1 MESRVIY
8 RESRVISR
16 RGRQPPQEDEPDD
29 SEEEEPES
37 ESESESG
44 SGTDTSD
51 DTSSS
56 DTDTEPETAVDPPQV
71 QPQRLQETSAV
82 AVGVI
87 EVEEGEEDEEG
98 NEGGGKSEGSVE
110 ILEGKGKENVGVE
123 SGDNS
128 ALPTCPI
135 CMDTWSPEGLHRVC
149 CIPCGHIYGRSCLEK
164 WLRKCGNK
172 GKCPQC
178 NSKFNPKQIINLYA
192 PRIVVPNDD
201 LEKEVHCL
209 REKNESLT
217 LEKARLLKEIH
228 KQREQLEEEQRSK
241 KQKIRQTSLLE
252 FSDQRQNL
260 SVGSL
265 PGTATSPSRFF
276 SLNEFRFDG
285 ARVMAINASNQ
296 TVIVSSKAPGIPCE
310 HILNKIS
317 LLDIRGIEKIKLPSN
332 TKTVKDLC
340 ILPNGNVAL
349 ASLGRKLAVFSMTSN
364 NFVFQ
369 YDLPAPGWSCCGDD
383 ANAHCIYVGLQNGK
397 LLVFDVRRTA
407 HPVECLD
414 GLTTHPI
421 HTVHSLN
428 SAGTSRVLTA
438 SSLGPCVWD
447 INEGAERPT
456 LVPGLD
462 NPGICIS
469 LACADDNIVATFRPR
484 LHQDQPE
491 TLPSQYQISPSPPLS
506 NSGKL
511 GIHILMKRAPDG
523 ISFCTDQVCHG
534 NVSEL
539 RMSKSAIIC
548 SDRNAP
554 LFAYGDEMLRGV
566 RIWGLP
572 SFNWYT
578 DLNPHRE
585 PLLDLRY
592 ARGSSGPG
600 FLGSLCE
607 EKLQVFRCI

>member
-16 RGRQPPQEDEPDD
+16 RGRQQPQE
-29 SEEEEPES
+29 EEEEPDEYEEEES
-37 ESESESG
+37 ESESGSGSG

-51 DTSSS
+51 DTSNSDS
-56 DTDTEPETAVDPPQV
+56 DTETETAVNLP
-71 QPQRLQETSAV
+71 QPQRSQVTSGAAV
-82 AVGVI
+82 
-87 EVEEGEEDEEG
+87 EVVEVDEGEEDEVG
-98 NEGGGKSEGSVE
+98 NEGERVE
-110 ILEGKGKENVGVE
+110 NSEGKGKENVGVE
-123 SGDNS
+123 SGDIS

-164 WLRKCGNK
+164 WLRKCANK

-217 LEKARLLKEIH
+217 LEKARLLEEIR

-265 PGTATSPSRFF
+265 AGTTISTGRFI

-296 TVIVSSKAPGIPCE
+296 TVMVSSKAPGIPCE

-317 LLDIRGIEKIKLPSN
+317 LLDITGIEKIKLPSN

-340 ILPNGNVAL
+340 ILPDGNVAL
-349 ASLGRKLAVFSMTSN
+349 ASLGRKLAVFSVASN
-364 NFVFQ
+364 NFVLQ

-383 ANAHCIYVGLQNGK
+383 DNVYCIYAGLQNGK

-407 HPVECLD
+407 HPVQCLD

-428 SAGTSRVLTA
+428 IAGTSRVLTA

-447 INEGAERPT
+447 INQGAERPT
-456 LVPGLD
+456 LIPGLG

-469 LACADDNIVATFRPR
+469 LACGGDNIVATFRPR
-484 LHQDQPE
+484 VDQDQPD
-491 TLPSQYQISPSPPLS
+491 TLSSQAQISPSPPLS

-511 GIHILMKRAPDG
+511 GTHILMKRTPDG
-523 ISFCTDQVCHG
+523 ISCCTDQVCHG

-566 RIWGLP
+566 RVWGLP
-572 SFNWYT
+572 SFNRYT

-585 PLLDLRY
+585 PLLDLTY
-592 ARGSSGPG
+592 ASGSSGPG
-600 FLGSLCE
+600 FLGSLSE
-607 EKLQVFRCI
+607 EKLQVYRCI